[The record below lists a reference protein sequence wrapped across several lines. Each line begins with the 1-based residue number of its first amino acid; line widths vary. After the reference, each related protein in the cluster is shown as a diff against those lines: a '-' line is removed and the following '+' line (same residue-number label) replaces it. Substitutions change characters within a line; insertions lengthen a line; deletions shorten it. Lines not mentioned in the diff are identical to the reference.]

1 MKLNLTRLLANA
13 LRETADK
20 LDSGNTYLSEAEQC
34 EILDMLTHT
43 ALCAEE
49 VCEYLNISRAT
60 LTNYIRDGVVP
71 KGRKLRGRKELI
83 WFKDELINVINS

>member
-1 MKLNLTRLLANA
+1 MKLNLSRLLANA

-34 EILDMLTHT
+34 EIFDMLTHT

-49 VCEYLNISRAT
+49 VCNYLNISRAT

-83 WFKDELINVINS
+83 WFKDELVNVINR